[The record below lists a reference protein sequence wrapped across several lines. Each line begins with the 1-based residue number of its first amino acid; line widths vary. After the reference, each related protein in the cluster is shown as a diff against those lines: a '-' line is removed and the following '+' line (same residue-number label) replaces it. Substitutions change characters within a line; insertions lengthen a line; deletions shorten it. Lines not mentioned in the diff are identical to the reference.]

1 MDGGLIFICQ
11 TEVFLY
17 NWSIPAFKNM
27 PFRGRE
33 SIMPAK
39 VEITGQV
46 ARILLSGDVDFS
58 TQAELGEATDQA
70 LSADT
75 AKEIQ
80 VDMTDV
86 NFIDSSVIRTLLKL
100 QERAAAKKKSLSIW
114 NCNDYI
120 REIFVIGGF
129 DQMLVLH

>member
-1 MDGGLIFICQ
+1 
-11 TEVFLY
+11 
-17 NWSIPAFKNM
+17 
-27 PFRGRE
+27 
-33 SIMPAK
+33 MPAK

-58 TQAELGEATDQA
+58 TQVDLGEAIDQA
-70 LSADT
+70 LSVDT
-75 AKEIQ
+75 AKEVQ

-100 QERAAAKKKSLSIW
+100 QERTTAKKKSLSIW
-114 NCNDYI
+114 NCNDHI

-129 DQMLVLH
+129 DQMFVLR

>member
-1 MDGGLIFICQ
+1 
-11 TEVFLY
+11 
-17 NWSIPAFKNM
+17 M

-39 VEITGQV
+39 VESTGQV
-46 ARILLSGDVDFS
+46 ARIHLSGDVDFS
-58 TQAELGEATDQA
+58 TQVDLGEAVDRA
-70 LSADT
+70 LSIDT

-80 VDMTDV
+80 VHMTEV
-86 NFIDSSVIRTLLKL
+86 TFIDSSVIRTLLKL

-114 NCNDYI
+114 NCNDRI

-129 DQMLVLH
+129 DQMFVLR